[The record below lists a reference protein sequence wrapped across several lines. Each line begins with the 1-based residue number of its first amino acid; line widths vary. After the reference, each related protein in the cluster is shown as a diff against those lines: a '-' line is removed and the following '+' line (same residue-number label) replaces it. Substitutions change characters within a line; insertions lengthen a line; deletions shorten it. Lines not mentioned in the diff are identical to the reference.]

1 MNQTQFINELQKNN
15 INLTDKQL
23 QQFETYYQTLIE
35 WNQKMNL
42 TAITDKEEVYLKHFY
57 DSLTI
62 SFNQHFDHQ
71 SLCDVGAGAGFP
83 SIPLKIVY
91 PNLKITII
99 DSLNKRITFLNHL
112 VKVLDLKDVELIH
125 GRAEEY
131 AINHR
136 ECFDIVTAR
145 AVARLNILAEL
156 CIPLVKIGG
165 EFIALKGLKGEEEL
179 LEAEMGM
186 EKLGG
191 QITMETE
198 ITLSDDN
205 DYRYNL
211 YIEKTKKTPNKYP
224 RSYSQIK
231 KKPL

>member
-15 INLTDKQL
+15 INLTNKQL

-42 TAITDKEEVYLKHFY
+42 TAITDKEDVYLKHFY

-99 DSLNKRITFLNHL
+99 DSLNKRITFLKHL
-112 VKVLDLKDVELIH
+112 VDELELKDVELIH
-125 GRAEEY
+125 ARAEEY
-131 AINHR
+131 GKTHR
-136 ECFDIVTAR
+136 ERFDIVTAR
-145 AVARLNILAEL
+145 AVARLDILGEL
-156 CIPLVKIGG
+156 CIPLVKVGG

-179 LEAEMGM
+179 LEAEMGI

-191 QITMETE
+191 QIVMEKE
-198 ITLSDDN
+198 FTLSDDN

-211 YIEKTKKTPNKYP
+211 YIEKMKKTPNKYP

>member
-1 MNQTQFINELQKNN
+1 MNQTQFINELKKEN
-15 INLTDKQL
+15 ITLTDKQL

-42 TAITDKEEVYLKHFY
+42 TAITDKEDVYLKHFY

-62 SFNQHFDHQ
+62 SFHHHFDNQ
-71 SLCDVGAGAGFP
+71 TLCDVGAGAGFP

-99 DSLNKRITFLNHL
+99 DSLQKRIIFLKQL

-131 AINHR
+131 AANHR
-136 ECFDIVTAR
+136 ECFDFVAAR
-145 AVARLNILAEL
+145 AVARLNVLDEL
-156 CIPLVKIGG
+156 CIPLVKVGG

-179 LEAEMGM
+179 LEAKTGI

-191 QITMETE
+191 QIDTKEE
-198 ITLSDDN
+198 FTLSDDK

-211 YIEKTKKTPNKYP
+211 YLKKIKKTPNKYP
-224 RSYSQIK
+224 RSFGQIK

>member
-1 MNQTQFINELQKNN
+1 MNQTQFINKLKKEN
-15 INLTDKQL
+15 ITLNDKQL
-23 QQFETYYQTLIE
+23 QQFEIYYQTLIE

-42 TAITDKEEVYLKHFY
+42 TAITDKEDVYLKHFY

-62 SFNQHFDHQ
+62 SFDQHFDHQ
-71 SLCDVGAGAGFP
+71 LLCDVGAGAGFP

-99 DSLNKRITFLNHL
+99 DSLQKRIIFLQHL
-112 VKVLDLKDVELIH
+112 VEVLDLKDIELIH
-125 GRAEEY
+125 ARAEEY

-136 ECFDIVTAR
+136 EYFDIVTAR
-145 AVARLNILAEL
+145 AVARLNVLDEL
-156 CIPLVKIGG
+156 CLPLVKVGG

-179 LEAEMGM
+179 LEAEMGI

-198 ITLSDDN
+198 FTLSDDN

-211 YIEKTKKTPNKYP
+211 YIEKVKKTPHKYP